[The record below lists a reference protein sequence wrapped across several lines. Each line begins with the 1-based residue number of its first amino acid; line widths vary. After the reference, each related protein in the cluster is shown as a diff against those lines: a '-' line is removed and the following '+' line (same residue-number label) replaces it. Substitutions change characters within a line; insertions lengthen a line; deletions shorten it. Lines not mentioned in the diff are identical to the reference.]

1 MVTNLS
7 CERASV
13 DCLQILRRL
22 SEIERA
28 IGVLDSISIRKML
41 METQDYILQSQKES
55 TQAVRS
61 NDSRA
66 ALIR

>member
-1 MVTNLS
+1 M
-7 CERASV
+7 

-55 TQAVRS
+55 TQTARL
-61 NDSRA
+61 NDSRLA
-66 ALIR
+66 VSR